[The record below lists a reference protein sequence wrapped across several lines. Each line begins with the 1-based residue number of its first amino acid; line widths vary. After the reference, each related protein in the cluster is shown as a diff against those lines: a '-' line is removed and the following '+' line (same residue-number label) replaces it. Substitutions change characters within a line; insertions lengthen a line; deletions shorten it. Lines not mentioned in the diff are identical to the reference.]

1 MYMFRKNKIVI
12 TYKYR
17 LFFSTVFA
25 ESSECIYFSCLGNQS
40 MTWVELYSIASN
52 FE

>member
-1 MYMFRKNKIVI
+1 MYMFRKNRIVI
-12 TYKYR
+12 TCKDR
-17 LFFSTVFA
+17 LFFQVFA
-25 ESSECIYFSCLGNQS
+25 ESSECIYFSGLVNQS